1 MNSLFDIS
9 DPAFIT
15 TVATSC
21 ASVSAAIV
29 SIIKA
34 VQAAKRAEKA
44 QRILDD
50 ARSRQTYFECPE
62 CGKKITLDR
71 VSFHLPGGAL
81 DNDLNGVPDE
91 KEGD

>member
-1 MNSLFDIS
+1 MIFIDLS

-21 ASVSAAIV
+21 ASICAAVVSV
-29 SIIKA
+29 IKS

-44 QRILDD
+44 QKILDD

-62 CGKKITLDR
+62 CHKKVTLDR
-71 VSFHLPGGAL
+71 VTFHLPGGAV
-81 DNDLNGVPDE
+81 DNDLNGVPD
-91 KEGD
+91 D

>member
-1 MNSLFDIS
+1 MISLLDVT

-34 VQAAKRAEKA
+34 VQASKRAEKA

-62 CGKKITLDR
+62 CGKKVTLDR
-71 VSFHLPGGAL
+71 VTFHLPGGAV
-81 DNDLNGVPDE
+81 DNDLDGAPDVH
-91 KEGD
+91 